1 MLPCAH
7 EGGRQRLLQDICSR
21 DWNILLF
28 DHLYDRRK
36 INNIIIIVTLLFYK
50 GWLIMAID
58 TTLHFCQM
66 FDPSQSSST
75 HTQVHFSV
83 LCTHERLI
91 DYNYRGVVLK
101 LVFVLN
107 SLFSFCTHTCTHK
120 KVLNHN
126 YRAVVIILVLNPF
139 FFVLVLVLTKKYLTT
154 TTEL

>member
-1 MLPCAH
+1 
-7 EGGRQRLLQDICSR
+7 
-21 DWNILLF
+21 
-28 DHLYDRRK
+28 
-36 INNIIIIVTLLFYK
+36 
-50 GWLIMAID
+50 MAID

-66 FDPSQSSST
+66 FDPST

-107 SLFSFCTHTCTHK
+107 SLFSCCTHTCTHK

-139 FFVLVLVLTKKYLTT
+139 FFVLVLVLMKKYSTT